1 MEEIMNPVHE
11 IPMTELT
18 DMELEAVCGGF
29 LNFSPFSPVTQT
41 NVSTQVGV
49 GLGIGGL
56 LGVGFVG
63 QSSGQSNINA

>member
-1 MEEIMNPVHE
+1 MITVHE
-11 IPMTELT
+11 IPMTELI

-63 QSSGQSNINA
+63 QSSRQANINA

>member
-1 MEEIMNPVHE
+1 MIPVHE

-18 DMELEAVCGGF
+18 DMELEAVCGGI

-56 LGVGFVG
+56 IGTGVVL
-63 QSSGQSNINA
+63 QSSRQANINA

>member
-1 MEEIMNPVHE
+1 MIPVHE

-18 DMELEAVCGGF
+18 DTEMDAVYGGI

-63 QSSGQSNINA
+63 QSSRQANINA